1 MPPPI
6 VEDLSGESAILEQAA
21 RQAIRF
27 LEEVDRRPVFQ
38 PPRALPPAVLPGE
51 GQGAAATLELF
62 SAHFE
67 PLLSASAGSRYL
79 AFVTGGSTPAA
90 VAADWLVSAYDQN
103 ASHARGSCAC
113 AVELQALDLL
123 RQLVGLPTGFEAC
136 MVTGATMANFCGLGA
151 ARQWCGERQGVDISQ
166 SGVAAAPAMAVFA
179 ATPHASAIKAL
190 AMLGMGRAAHRSVPC
205 LPGREAMDMQALRAA
220 LARQQ
225 GPSIV
230 LASACT
236 VNTADFDDLS
246 AVADLCGEFG
256 AWLHVDAAFGLFAA
270 CSARHA
276 GLLRGLERA
285 DSLSADAHKWLNVPY
300 DCGFVFTRHLRML
313 EKTFH
318 ASAAYLMGNTTEEV
332 PDLFQRTPES
342 SRRFRALP
350 VWMTLMA
357 YGREGYRE
365 IIERTCA
372 LAESLGDWIQ
382 ASAHFELL
390 APVRLNIVCFALR
403 RATPEANRR
412 FLRNL
417 EADGRAFLTPTHY
430 AGKPALRAAFSNWR
444 TSAADLEIIREA
456 LLDAARRI

>member
-1 MPPPI
+1 MCAR
-6 VEDLSGESAILEQAA
+6 VFEDQAAILEQAA

-27 LEEVDRRPVFQ
+27 LEEIDERSAFQ
-38 PPRALPPAVLPGE
+38 QPEILPAAALPEKGP
-51 GQGAAATLELF
+51 GAAAALEF
-62 SAHFE
+62 FTTHFE
-67 PLLSASAGSRYL
+67 PLISASAGPRYL

-123 RQLVGLPTGFEAC
+123 RQLVGLPAGFEGC

-151 ARQWCGERQGVDISQ
+151 ARQWCGEQQGIDIAQ
-166 SGVAAAPAMAVFA
+166 SGLSAAPPIAVFA

-190 AMLGMGRAAHRSVPC
+190 AMLGMGRAAHHAVQC
-205 LPGREAMDMQALRAA
+205 LPGREAMHIPALREA
-220 LARQQ
+220 LANHS

-246 AVADLCGEFG
+246 AAAELCREFG

-270 CSARHA
+270 CSSRHIH
-276 GLLRGLERA
+276 LLKDLDRA
-285 DSLSADAHKWLNVPY
+285 DSISADAHKWLNVPY
-300 DCGFVFTRHLRML
+300 DCGFMFTRHLGLL
-313 EKTFH
+313 ERTFH
-318 ASAAYLMGNTTEEV
+318 ASAAYLGANAD
-332 PDLFQRTPES
+332 DLFRRTPES

-357 YGREGYRE
+357 YGRDGYRE
-365 IIERTCA
+365 IVERTCA
-372 LAESLGDWIQ
+372 LAESLGEWIK
-382 ASAHFELL
+382 ASPHFELL

-403 RATPEANRR
+403 RATTDANQCL
-412 FLRNL
+412 LRNI
-417 EADGRAFLTPTHY
+417 EAAGRIFLTPTHY

-444 TSAADLEIIREA
+444 TTAADLEIIQAA
-456 LLDAARRI
+456 LQAALPSPS

>member
-1 MPPPI
+1 MRA
-6 VEDLSGESAILEQAA
+6 EESAILQQAA

-27 LEEVDRRPVFQ
+27 LEEIDDRPVFQ
-38 PPRALPPAVLPGE
+38 PSQALPAAVLPTQGA
-51 GQGAAATLELF
+51 GAAAALELF
-62 SAHFE
+62 STHFE
-67 PLLSASAGSRYL
+67 PLISASAGPRYL

-113 AVELQALDLL
+113 AVELQALDLV
-123 RQLVGLPTGFEAC
+123 RQLVGLSDRFEGC

-151 ARQWCGERQGVDISQ
+151 ARQWCGEQHRVDIAQ
-166 SGVAAAPAMAVFA
+166 SGLSAAPPIAVFA

-190 AMLGMGRAAHRSVPC
+190 AMLGMGRAAHRAVPC
-205 LPGREAMDMQALRAA
+205 LPNREAVDAPALREA
-220 LARQQ
+220 LIKHS

-246 AVADLCGEFG
+246 AVAELCREFG

-276 GLLRGLERA
+276 HLLVGLELA
-285 DSLSADAHKWLNVPY
+285 DSISADAHKWLNVPY
-300 DCGFVFTRHLRML
+300 DCGLVFTRHLDLL
-313 EKTFH
+313 ERTFQ
-318 ASAAYLMGNTTEEV
+318 ASAAYLTSSASEV

-357 YGREGYRE
+357 YGRDGYCE
-365 IIERTCA
+365 IVERTCA
-372 LAESLGDWIQ
+372 LAESLGEWIN
-382 ASAHFELL
+382 ASPHFELL
-390 APVRLNIVCFALR
+390 APVRLNIVCFALSG
-403 RATPEANRR
+403 ATPERNQQL
-412 FLRNL
+412 LRNI
-417 EADGRAFLTPTHY
+417 EADGRTFLTPTHF
-430 AGKPALRAAFSNWR
+430 AEKPALRAAFSNWR
-444 TSAADLEIIREA
+444 TPEADLATIQAA
-456 LLDAARRI
+456 LQAAVPALS